1 MARLAPVTRAL
12 AEALVQHHSANATLA
27 LMRKSLSG
35 QAPSLSYIKRLRKKW
50 VGVEQQSQ
58 PARPLAAPQ
67 AAVPQLSKRPRP
79 PLSFEEKLARVAAG
93 AALITVRPLRKPAPD
108 FTLGGVASA
117 SL

>member
-1 MARLAPVTRAL
+1 MGRGCSDSSWAL
-12 AEALVQHHSANATLA
+12 MQALVQEHTPGTVLA
-27 LMRKSLSG
+27 LMQRSVSG
-35 QAPSLSYIKRLRKKW
+35 DVPSFNAIKQARTDFL
-50 VGVEQQSQ
+50 QSQ
-58 PARPLAAPQ
+58 PQRARRREPQ
-67 AAVPQLSKRPRP
+67 ATMPVPVRKPPRP

>member
-1 MARLAPVTRAL
+1 MGRGCSDSSWAL
-12 AEALVQHHSANATLA
+12 MQALVQEHTPGTVLA
-27 LMRKSLSG
+27 LMQRSVSG
-35 QAPSLSYIKRLRKKW
+35 DVPSFNAIKQARTDYL
-50 VGVEQQSQ
+50 QSQ
-58 PARPLAAPQ
+58 PQRVRRREPQ
-67 AAVPQLSKRPRP
+67 GTMPVPVRKPPRP

>member
-1 MARLAPVTRAL
+1 MGRGCSDSSWAL
-12 AEALVQHHSANATLA
+12 MKALVQEHTPGTVLA
-27 LMRKSLSG
+27 LMQRSVSG
-35 QAPSLSYIKRLRKKW
+35 DVPSFNAIKQARTDFL
-50 VGVEQQSQ
+50 QSQ
-58 PARPLAAPQ
+58 PQRARRREPQ
-67 AAVPQLSKRPRP
+67 ATMPVPVRKPPRP

>member
-1 MARLAPVTRAL
+1 MGRRCSDSSWAL
-12 AEALVQHHSANATLA
+12 MQALVQEHTPGTVLA
-27 LMRKSLSG
+27 LMQRSVSG
-35 QAPSLSYIKRLRKKW
+35 DVPSFNAIKQARTDFL
-50 VGVEQQSQ
+50 QSQ
-58 PARPLAAPQ
+58 PQRASRREPQ
-67 AAVPQLSKRPRP
+67 ATMPVPVRKPPRP